1 MLASIVRDHTATPS
15 CCHDS
20 AVAETRR
27 DNLIYTQLVASSFRF
42 FSSFLSLSA
51 VSLLISVIS
60 IASPPASAAGSS
72 SEMASDLRFLEPPLD
87 FLPPFFAAGFFG
99 SGLSRSGI
107 VAPAALAS
115 FSRADALRLS
125 SASVEA
131 SLSARLRAAAASRD
145 AASAATWASASAA
158 AACVDD

>member
-1 MLASIVRDHTATPS
+1 
-15 CCHDS
+15 
-20 AVAETRR
+20 
-27 DNLIYTQLVASSFRF
+27 
-42 FSSFLSLSA
+42 
-51 VSLLISVIS
+51 
-60 IASPPASAAGSS
+60 
-72 SEMASDLRFLEPPLD
+72 MASDLRFLLPPLD
-87 FLPPFFAAGFFG
+87 FLPFLAVFGFG

-158 AACVDD
+158 AAASAFLDASATAAS

>member
-1 MLASIVRDHTATPS
+1 MGGEGNVQRPSASTSRALS
-15 CCHDS
+15 S
-20 AVAETRR
+20 AF
-27 DNLIYTQLVASSFRF
+27 LPLSSSLRF
-42 FSSFLSLSA
+42 FNSFLSLSA
-51 VSLLISVIS
+51 VNLFTAVMSISPS
-60 IASPPASAAGSS
+60 ASAAGSS
-72 SEMASDLRFLEPPLD
+72 SEMASDLRFLLPPLD
-87 FLPPFFAAGFFG
+87 FFPFLAAGFLG

-145 AASAATWASASAA
+145 AASAATCASASAA
-158 AACVDD
+158 AACVDN

>member
-1 MLASIVRDHTATPS
+1 MS
-15 CCHDS
+15 S
-20 AVAETRR
+20 AF
-27 DNLIYTQLVASSFRF
+27 LPLSSSLRF
-42 FSSFLSLSA
+42 FNSFFNLSA
-51 VSLLISVIS
+51 VSLLTAVIS
-60 IASPPASAAGSS
+60 IASSPPAASAAGSS
-72 SEMASDLRFLEPPLD
+72 SEMASDLRFLLPPLD
-87 FLPPFFAAGFFG
+87 FLPFLAVAGFLG

>member
-72 SEMASDLRFLEPPLD
+72 SEMASDLRFLEPPDD
-87 FLPPFFAAGFFG
+87 FLPFFAAGFFG

>member
-1 MLASIVRDHTATPS
+1 MGGEGNVQRPNASTSRALS
-15 CCHDS
+15 S
-20 AVAETRR
+20 AF
-27 DNLIYTQLVASSFRF
+27 LPLSSSLRF
-42 FSSFLSLSA
+42 FNSFLSLSA
-51 VSLLISVIS
+51 VNLFTAVMSISPS
-60 IASPPASAAGSS
+60 ASAAGSS
-72 SEMASDLRFLEPPLD
+72 SEMASDLRFLLPPLD
-87 FLPPFFAAGFFG
+87 FFPFLAAGFLG

-145 AASAATWASASAA
+145 AASAATCASASAA
-158 AACVDD
+158 AACVDN